1 VSLNPPVMAIAH
13 VTVVL
18 GERAVLRDV
27 SIEVAAGEVVALL
40 GANGSG
46 KSTLVRALLGLIP
59 LAEGEVRLFETPLA
73 GFHDW
78 RRVGY
83 VPQRPGAATGVP
95 ATVREVVASGRLAR
109 RGFLRLSSAADR
121 RAIADALETVDLA
134 DRERD
139 RVSTLSGG
147 QQQRVLIARA
157 LAGAPDLLVLD
168 EPNAGVDAAS
178 QRAFAETV
186 ARLVARGTTLLIVLH
201 EVGPLADL
209 IGRVVVL
216 DHGRVTH
223 DGAPWGDGHESGF
236 WIDTDRHHV
245 HGNPPRRRQPAEGGP
260 LQPARHGR

>member
-1 VSLNPPVMAIAH
+1 MPVIAIEDA
-13 VTVVL
+13 TVVL

-27 SIEVAAGEVVALL
+27 TFSVDSGEVVALL

-59 LAEGEVRLFETPLA
+59 LAGGAVRLFGTPLDEFA
-73 GFHDW
+73 DW
-78 RRVGY
+78 GRVGY
-83 VPQRPGAATGVP
+83 VPQRLGAATGVP

-109 RGFLRLSSAADR
+109 RGFLRPPSAVDKQ
-121 RAIADALETVDLA
+121 AIASALETVDLA
-134 DRERD
+134 DRARD

-157 LAGAPDLLVLD
+157 LAGGPDLLVLD

-178 QRAFAETV
+178 QRAFAATV
-186 ARLVARGTTLLIVLH
+186 ERLVERGTTLLIVLH

-209 IGRVVVL
+209 ITRAIVL
-216 DHGRVTH
+216 DHGRLAH
-223 DGAPWGDGHESGF
+223 DGAPWSSPHEGGF

-245 HGNPPRRRQPAEGGP
+245 HGNPPAEW
-260 LQPARHGR
+260 AGR